1 MCQVPSTVEI
11 QTKLGKWKSL
21 KTARIP
27 ETARM
32 LETGPEPSNR
42 RDLAKPKVPQ
52 VLKALKI

>member
-1 MCQVPSTVEI
+1 
-11 QTKLGKWKSL
+11 
-21 KTARIP
+21 
-27 ETARM
+27 M